1 MRARSTIAAV
11 LVAGLAV
18 AAAAEASP
26 VSHRKLSQGIEEGD
40 ITGGVISE
48 VTSRILGNI
57 GTGGIDVDDLNDDL
71 VGPLLAPFT
80 DALGGGLQYVL
91 QPVYSVFQQVPGLGV
106 CN

>member
-1 MRARSTIAAV
+1 MRARSTVAAV

-18 AAAAEASP
+18 AAATEASP
-26 VSHRKLSQGIEEGD
+26 VMHRKLSQGIDEGA

-48 VTSRILGNI
+48 VTSRILGEL
-57 GTGGIDVDDLNDDL
+57 GTGGIDIDDLNDGL
-71 VGPLLAPFT
+71 VSPLLAPFT

-91 QPVYSVFQQVPGLGV
+91 QPVYQVFQQVPGLGV